1 MKLQPLCF
9 IKISVDINEELD
21 WRLCQLLFTT
31 VLSSIVNDGEWSYGD
46 FSLMVTVQYQLCKN
60 RECGLITQKWVEWRA
75 YHSEPREGSGRFC
88 NIAWYNWKC
97 LSKSQTFTKKR
108 TRRPSI
114 TVLAGAGNS
123 LHTDCTDIM
132 GLIKNDLWVR
142 GTDWTLSLKSWFLDS
157 KSSSDLLYIYPVN
170 SLWIS

>member
-60 RECGLITQKWVEWRA
+60 RECGLITQKWVE
-75 YHSEPREGSGRFC
+75 
-88 NIAWYNWKC
+88 
-97 LSKSQTFTKKR
+97 
-108 TRRPSI
+108 
-114 TVLAGAGNS
+114 
-123 LHTDCTDIM
+123 
-132 GLIKNDLWVR
+132 
-142 GTDWTLSLKSWFLDS
+142 
-157 KSSSDLLYIYPVN
+157 
-170 SLWIS
+170 